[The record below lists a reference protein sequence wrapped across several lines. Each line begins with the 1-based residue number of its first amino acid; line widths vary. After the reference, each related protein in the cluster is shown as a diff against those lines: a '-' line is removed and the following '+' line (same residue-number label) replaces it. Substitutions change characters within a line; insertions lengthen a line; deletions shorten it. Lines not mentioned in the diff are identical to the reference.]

1 MSRVPQPPLSELL
14 GRYLQEQT
22 DAHASGM
29 AIPETLREVVPH
41 DAAPAQPIDPRTAW
55 TEATTA
61 LRFFGDARAI
71 STPPD
76 WPTLVVTHDPETAL
90 PFAAGNFPQ
99 LVRSLLP
106 LYQTK
111 DLTSLRPRG
120 TLAEPMPA
128 LVEWAS
134 EVLQKGQHPQSL
146 LAVGALRLARQ
157 FDAADALMRTH
168 AAKVPIDW
176 RAAWANEQAALAWHR
191 GQTEDAATSWR
202 EQEESQPVLFNRGM
216 AALFTGKPAQARAAL
231 HAAVTQLPE
240 DGAWHHLG
248 QLYLAL
254 AEMA

>member
-1 MSRVPQPPLSELL
+1 MALPQ
-14 GRYLQEQT
+14 T
-22 DAHASGM
+22 SG
-29 AIPETLREVVPH
+29 EVVPF

-55 TEATTA
+55 TEAVTA
-61 LRFFGDARAI
+61 LRFFGDAHIR

-76 WPTLVVTHDPETAL
+76 WPTLVVTHEPETAL
-90 PFAAGNFPQ
+90 AFATGNFPQ
-99 LVRSLLP
+99 LVRNLLP

-120 TLAEPMPA
+120 APAELMPA
-128 LVEWAS
+128 LVEWS
-134 EVLQKGQHPQSL
+134 NEVLQKGQHPQIL

-157 FDAADALMRTH
+157 FDAAEALMRKH
-168 AAKVPIDW
+168 ACEVPAAW
-176 RAAWANEQAALAWHR
+176 RAAWANEQAALAWHH
-191 GQTEDAATSWR
+191 GQTEEAATSWQ
-202 EQEESQPVLFNRGM
+202 EQEESVPVLFNRGM
-216 AALFTGKPAQARAAL
+216 AAMFLGKPAQARAAL

>member
-1 MSRVPQPPLSELL
+1 MSRAPQPPLSELL

-22 DAHASGM
+22 AAHASGM
-29 AIPETLREVVPH
+29 AIPETLRDVVPH

-55 TEATTA
+55 TEALTA
-61 LRFFGDARAI
+61 VHFFGDGRTF

-76 WPTLVVTHDPETAL
+76 WPTLVVTHEPETAL

-120 TLAEPMPA
+120 TPAEPMPA

-134 EVLQKGQHPQSL
+134 ELLQQGQHPQGL
-146 LAVGALRLARQ
+146 MAIGALRLARQ
-157 FDAADALMRTH
+157 FDDADALMRKY
-168 AAKVPIDW
+168 AAKVPTAW

-191 GQTEDAATSWR
+191 GRTDDAATSWQ
-202 EQEESQPVLFNRGM
+202 EQEESVPVLFNRGM
-216 AALFTGKPAQARAAL
+216 AALFMGKPAQGRAAL
-231 HAAVTQLPE
+231 QSAVKQLPE

-254 AEMA
+254 AEMS